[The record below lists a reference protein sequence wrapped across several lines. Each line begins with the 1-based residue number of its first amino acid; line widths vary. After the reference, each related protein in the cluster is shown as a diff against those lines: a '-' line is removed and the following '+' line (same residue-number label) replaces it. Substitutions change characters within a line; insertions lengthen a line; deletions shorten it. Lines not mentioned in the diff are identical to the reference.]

1 MVYWTAIG
9 CTNRWLTCAEKG
21 KSYHQVTTEKKRFLL
36 QQWIHT
42 IHRIPPLLKDP
53 SFHICSVNFKE
64 ASFEQGLKFCAV
76 KLDFVYCK
84 RYWFKRCS
92 SVTINNLQ
100 HNNNDNNNSN
110 DKNNDNNNNKNNNNS
125 NNNNNNNNK

>member
-1 MVYWTAIG
+1 MLKKEKVTIKSQQRRRNFYSNNGYMIFTVSHLFLKIPVY
-9 CTNRWLTCAEKG
+9 
-21 KSYHQVTTEKKRFLL
+21 V
-36 QQWIHT
+36 
-42 IHRIPPLLKDP
+42 
-53 SFHICSVNFKE
+53 CSVNFKK
-64 ASFEQGLKFCAV
+64 ASFEQDLKFCAV

-110 DKNNDNNNNKNNNNS
+110 DKNNDNNNNKNNNNNS